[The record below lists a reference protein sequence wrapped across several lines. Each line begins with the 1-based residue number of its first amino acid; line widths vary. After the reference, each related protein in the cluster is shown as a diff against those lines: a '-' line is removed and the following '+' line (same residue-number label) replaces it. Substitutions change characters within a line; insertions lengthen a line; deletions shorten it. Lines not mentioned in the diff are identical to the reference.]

1 MNFHISP
8 LSPLR
13 PRYST
18 SLSPSSAARPSGPSE
33 QNQQR
38 EPDDDHD
45 DDENDDQHRGTDQH
59 HHQQNHYRHR
69 FLVLPHHAPP
79 PRTPAARRSPL
90 ASRPKIEVDG
100 GGHDVNTTSNSSGSS
115 GSSSDS
121 SVISADDDDD
131 DDDDDVTQDSRD
143 VLVQR
148 LNDLAGRLGAA
159 DKVRGGDV
167 GALHAHVDAM
177 ERVLSAGSTGGGRRR
192 RRGAATARST
202 TTAMTTA
209 TATATG
215 GNSLS
220 AAAGRRGSSLQRNGR
235 SSMVFPGGGGGGGGG
250 NSGDALGLMGPPL
263 SPSWLLSQLQRRQP
277 SISSLR
283 EVKVKEKEKEEEG
296 GGGGVDDRGRTNGAR
311 PVVPP
316 PTSLH
321 PLSSTE
327 HPDPVVAAAATT
339 PGSPSSSR
347 ISYEMADTIVQE
359 AEGLCAEMASVIES
373 LQKRREES
381 DHLQAILVEREVAA
395 DKLLRE
401 QAGRIGELEGAAA
414 EDESELRYLRIQLR
428 AIEAQCLGYVPAGA
442 DPELDRS
449 IRSWKDD
456 WSELRGR
463 WAARKGSSFAAAAG
477 AAVTGPSSESGGSTL
492 SGPARLGSP
501 VAL

>member
-1 MNFHISP
+1 M
-8 LSPLR
+8 
-13 PRYST
+13 
-18 SLSPSSAARPSGPSE
+18 
-33 QNQQR
+33 
-38 EPDDDHD
+38 
-45 DDENDDQHRGTDQH
+45 
-59 HHQQNHYRHR
+59 
-69 FLVLPHHAPP
+69 
-79 PRTPAARRSPL
+79 
-90 ASRPKIEVDG
+90 
-100 GGHDVNTTSNSSGSS
+100 NTTSNSSGSS
-115 GSSSDS
+115 GSSGSDSDSS
-121 SVISADDDDD
+121 SVISAD

-177 ERVLSAGSTGGGRRR
+177 ERVLSAGTGGSRRHR

-209 TATATG
+209 TG
-215 GNSLS
+215 GNSSLS

-235 SSMVFPGGGGGGGGG
+235 SSMVFPGGGGGGGGSG
-250 NSGDALGLMGPPL
+250 GHSGDALGLMGPPL

-283 EVKVKEKEKEEEG
+283 EVKEKEKDEEG
-296 GGGGVDDRGRTNGAR
+296 GGDDVDERGRTNGAR

-316 PTSLH
+316 PASLH
-321 PLSSTE
+321 PPSSAE
-327 HPDPVVAAAATT
+327 HPEPVVAAAATT
-339 PGSPSSSR
+339 PRSPSSSR
-347 ISYEMADTIVQE
+347 LSYEMADTIVQE

-381 DHLQAILVEREVAA
+381 DHLQAVLVEREVAA

-463 WAARKGSSFAAAAG
+463 WAARKGSSFAAAA
-477 AAVTGPSSESGGSTL
+477 AVTGSSSESGGSTL